1 MSLLTY
7 WQFSWAR
14 KPDWSHFY
22 SYSEEIWQYF
32 NDVVEKFELRKFMKL
47 NHRVTGASWDQDTG
61 IWNVEVSNLLTNETF
76 VDQAEV
82 IINGGGVLK

>member
-1 MSLLTY
+1 
-7 WQFSWAR
+7 
-14 KPDWSHFY
+14 
-22 SYSEEIWQYF
+22 
-32 NDVVEKFELRKFMKL
+32 L